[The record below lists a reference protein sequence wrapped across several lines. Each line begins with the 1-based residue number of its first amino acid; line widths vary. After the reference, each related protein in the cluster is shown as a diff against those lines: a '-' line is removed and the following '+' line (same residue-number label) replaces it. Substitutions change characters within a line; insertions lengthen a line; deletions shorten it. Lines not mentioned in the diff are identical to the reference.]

1 MAKYIDIANDLKRK
15 IKDGTYAAGEPLPGQ
30 KNLAEDYKT
39 SRMTIQKSLSLLKA
53 EGYLDSQQGSATFV
67 KKNIDSLSN
76 LDIGVD
82 QYVGI
87 SKLMEGKHKVTS
99 KVSKFEIRYP
109 VEAEC
114 DKLSLGPTDAVYD
127 ILRLRLVD
135 EELYSIE
142 HTIMPISII
151 PGLDENILNH
161 SVYEYIQGELGL
173 EIGGAYRQFSA
184 KKSSEADIKYLG
196 NESTDPV
203 LVITNVVYLESGTPF
218 EYSIVDQKYDKG
230 RFGMFIPS
238 QAKY

>member
-1 MAKYIDIANDLKRK
+1 MSKYIDIANDLKKK
-15 IKDGTYAAGEPLPGQ
+15 IQAGTYAPGEPLPGQ
-30 KNLAEDYKT
+30 KNLADEYKT

-53 EGYLDSQQGSATFV
+53 EGYLYSQQGSATYV
-67 KKNIDSLSN
+67 KNNIDSLAN

-99 KVSKFEIRYP
+99 KVLKFEIRYP
-109 VEAEC
+109 EETER

-135 EELYSIE
+135 QAPYSIE

-151 PGLDENILNH
+151 PGLSDDILSK
-161 SVYEYIQGELGL
+161 SVYHYIQESLGL
-173 EIGGAYRQFSA
+173 EVGGAYRQFSA
-184 KKSSEADIKYLG
+184 KKSSEDDIKFLG

-203 LVITNVVYLESGTPF
+203 LVITNVVYLENGTPF

-230 RFGMFIPS
+230 RFGIFVPS
-238 QAKY
+238 QGKF